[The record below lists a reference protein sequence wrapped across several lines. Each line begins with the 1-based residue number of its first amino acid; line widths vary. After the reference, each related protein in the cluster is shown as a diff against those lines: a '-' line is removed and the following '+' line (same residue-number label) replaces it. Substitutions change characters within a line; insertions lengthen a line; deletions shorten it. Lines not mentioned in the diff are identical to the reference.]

1 MPHDRDG
8 NELRVGD
15 VVYIP
20 ARITTIEL
28 TESYCNVTV
37 ETSQRMPPHDSV
49 TTIVLNSV
57 QTVKGAVARTIP
69 PREEQR

>member
-8 NELRVGD
+8 KELKVGD

-20 ARITTIEL
+20 ARIKTIEL
-28 TESYCNVTV
+28 TEHYCNVTV

-49 TTIVLNSV
+49 ITIVLNSV
-57 QTVKGAVARTIP
+57 QTVKGFIERTMSRGNNP
-69 PREEQR
+69 